1 LLCICLHY
9 YDSQAGYIDAAN
21 ADDSRVFTKSERLL
35 LDYQKVKRM
44 TATDL
49 KDLIQQVLKN
59 PEFNID
65 EVDHDMH
72 ERLQRAIDKGDI
84 DITDFWQEGDGHQ
97 DVKFFCRKVEQVLR
111 ELLSDE
117 RLDGCQHFAFK
128 EYKNPNG
135 DRCRADLIHVLVPI

>member
-1 LLCICLHY
+1 
-9 YDSQAGYIDAAN
+9 
-21 ADDSRVFTKSERLL
+21 
-35 LDYQKVKRM
+35 M

-84 DITDFWQEGDGHQ
+84 DITDFWQEGDGPGHQ

-128 EYKNPNG
+128 EYKNLNG
-135 DRCRADLIHVLVPI
+135 EILGL

>member
-1 LLCICLHY
+1 M
-9 YDSQAGYIDAAN
+9 
-21 ADDSRVFTKSERLL
+21 DDSRVFTKSERIL
-35 LDYQKVKRM
+35 LDYQKLKRM
-44 TATDL
+44 SAADL

-84 DITDFWQEGDGHQ
+84 DVSDFWPEGDGKQ
-97 DVKFFCRKVEQVLR
+97 DVKFFCRKVEKVLR

-117 RLDGCQHFAFK
+117 QLAGCQHFGFK
-128 EYKNPNG
+128 EYKNCNG
-135 DRCRADLIHVLVPI
+135 DR